1 MYEQLGEDIKAA
13 MRAKEADKLAALRM
27 LKSKLLENKT
37 AAKPRPE
44 LDIAIGYHKQVKD
57 SLASFPEGSEL
68 RLKAEKELSYLEP
81 YLPKQM
87 KKEEV
92 VALVKEII
100 ASNEN
105 VNFGLVMKT
114 LSPQIKGK
122 FDGKEASAIV
132 KDLMA

>member
-37 AAKPRPE
+37 AAKPKAE
-44 LDIAIGYHKQVKD
+44 LDVAISYHKQVKD
-57 SLASFPEGSEL
+57 SAASFPEGSEL
-68 RLKAEKELSYLEP
+68 RLKAEQELRFLEP

-87 KKEEV
+87 TRDEV
-92 VALVKEII
+92 TSLVKEII
-100 ASNEN
+100 GAGEN
-105 VNFGLVMKT
+105 MNFGMVMKA
-114 LSPQIKGK
+114 LSPQIKGR

-132 KDLMA
+132 KELM